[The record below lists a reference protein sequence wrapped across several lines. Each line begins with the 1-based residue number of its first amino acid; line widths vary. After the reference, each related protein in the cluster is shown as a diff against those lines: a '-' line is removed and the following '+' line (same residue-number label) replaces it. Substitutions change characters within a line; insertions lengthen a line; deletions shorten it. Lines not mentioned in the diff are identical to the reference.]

1 MAGAHIAKEMYKK
14 ERIPPT
20 LVIHFFPERFAT
32 VVHLRIHEE
41 SKISDIFHMAH
52 SLFIRK

>member
-14 ERIPPT
+14 EPIPPT